1 MREACDEAQVL
12 ACRERLVDGG
22 VTVLLTTQYLEE
34 ADRLANQIVV
44 IDHGTVIAEGTAN
57 ELKARLG
64 ATVIEIDFTDEQTLR
79 TAAEKLV
86 GVGGV
91 SFEGRRL
98 RLSVGDGAAA
108 MLETVRVLDGAGLR
122 PTAMARRE
130 PTLDDVFLSL
140 TGHAAE
146 EAAAEEEALE
156 DRRAKAGARGR
167 S

>member
-1 MREACDEAQVL
+1 M
-12 ACRERLVDGG
+12 
-22 VTVLLTTQYLEE
+22 
-34 ADRLANQIVV
+34 
-44 IDHGTVIAEGTAN
+44 
-57 ELKARLG
+57 
-64 ATVIEIDFTDEQTLR
+64 
-79 TAAEKLV
+79 
-86 GVGGV
+86 

-108 MLETVRVLDGAGLR
+108 MLETVRVLDGAGLQ
-122 PTAMARRE
+122 PTAMALRE